1 MTISMSQSRSEHMK
15 ILMVLFLVLSSA
27 VFGQKQKPENYHRFD
42 EKTFHFGF
50 MLGANVSDFTM
61 YQVPDVYEKYG
72 ITSIENQSAPGA
84 QVGPLISMN
93 LWTPIVRLRFI
104 PSISFQERHINY
116 QFEDSTVT
124 GNFFNKEKV
133 ELTTLDFPLMFQFR
147 TKRLNNF
154 AAYGLIGMQ
163 YSIDLQS
170 QEDASQS
177 FTDPFIK
184 IKKNDFQGQ
193 VGGGLEFFTTYFKF
207 GVELKYSHSVS
218 NSLIQDNTVV
228 SEPINRLYNRVWW
241 FSLIFEG

>member
-1 MTISMSQSRSEHMK
+1 MIQSRCGHMK
-15 ILMVLFLVLSSA
+15 IVVLLFVVISCSA
-27 VFGQKQKPENYHRFD
+27 FGQKQKPENYHRFD
-42 EKTFHFGF
+42 QKTFHFGF
-50 MLGANVSDFTM
+50 MLGVNVSDFTM
-61 YQVPDVYEKYG
+61 YQVPDVYGKYG
-72 ITSIENQSAPGA
+72 ITSIENQSAPGG

-93 LWTPIVRLRFI
+93 LGTPIVRLRFI

-124 GNFFNKEKV
+124 GSFFNKEKV

-154 AAYGLIGMQ
+154 AAYGLVGMQ

-193 VGGGLEFFTTYFKF
+193 VGGGIEFFTPYFKF
-207 GVELKYSHSVS
+207 GLELKYSHSVS

-228 SEPINRLYNRVWW
+228 SEPIDRLYNRVWW